1 MLKRKIAN
9 KIEDYL
15 TSGSNRML
23 VVDGARQIGKS
34 FIIREV
40 GSRLFPN
47 FIEIN
52 MEKDRQGDRLFAEA
66 KTVEN
71 FYLAMSA
78 FAGDKMGDKVSTLVF
93 IDLNDDVV
101 NLCELK

>member
-1 MLKRKIAN
+1 MLKRKISS

-15 TSGSNRML
+15 KSGSNKML

-52 MEKDRQGDRLFAEA
+52 MEKDRQASVRRIQKWSE
-66 KTVEN
+66 
-71 FYLAMSA
+71 Y
-78 FAGDKMGDKVSTLVF
+78 
-93 IDLNDDVV
+93 
-101 NLCELK
+101 